1 MSHEGNDTKAE
12 RDFEMEQ
19 EDRLMDVDANGKP
32 LPEVVKTT
40 GNTQLLADGSTV
52 HLMSNGVKLR
62 IV

>member
-1 MSHEGNDTKAE
+1 MMSHEGNDTKAE

-19 EDRLMDVDANGKP
+19 EDRLVDANGKP

-52 HLMSNGVKLR
+52 HLVSNGVKLR
-62 IV
+62 II

>member
-12 RDFEMEQ
+12 RDLEMAL
-19 EDRLMDVDANGKP
+19 EDGLIDAQGNP

-52 HLMSNGVKLR
+52 HKVGTTTIR
-62 IV
+62 IL

>member
-19 EDRLMDVDANGKP
+19 EDRLVDANGKP
-32 LPEVVKTT
+32 LTEVVKPT

-52 HLMSNGVKLR
+52 HLVSNGVKLR
-62 IV
+62 II